1 MASLFIS
8 HGSADRRFVEEE
20 LIGLFRAL
28 GFESW
33 YAEEDIA
40 SAEEWERSIQ
50 RGLEASKWFVLVMS
64 RTAASSNWVKAEAAW
79 AVKRRSGT
87 IIPILLDDVTPE
99 QFNILLGTI
108 QYVDYRGGKTKN
120 GRERLINLL
129 INAEYRPQSLAAV
142 LDGVTRCPSK
152 EMLTLV
158 RIVSRGDGQEATIIA
173 ANEMANRFYG
183 RMAGRSVAGTSLEDL
198 FTKTLSQWMDSQ
210 DFDRFVADQGRML
223 AAVKRGEE
231 IYAKV
236 PFRIN
241 QNHPIRVRG
250 RSYLPI
256 TIAYSRP
263 QMEQGIVV
271 EDYLVHYVRLDDLGN
286 V

>member
-40 SAEEWERSIQ
+40 SAEEWERSIKS
-50 RGLEASKWFVLVMS
+50 GLESSKWFVLVMS
-64 RTAASSNWVKAEAAW
+64 RTAASSHWVKAEAAW

-99 QFNILLGTI
+99 EFNILLGPI

-120 GRERLINLL
+120 GRERLISLL
-129 INAEYRPQSLAAV
+129 INAEYRPQSHAAV

-158 RIVSRGDGQEATIIA
+158 RIVSRGDSQEATIIA
-173 ANEMANRFYG
+173 PATA
-183 RMAGRSVAGTSLEDL
+183 RS
-198 FTKTLSQWMDSQ
+198 M
-210 DFDRFVADQGRML
+210 
-223 AAVKRGEE
+223 
-231 IYAKV
+231 IC
-236 PFRIN
+236 
-241 QNHPIRVRG
+241 
-250 RSYLPI
+250 
-256 TIAYSRP
+256 
-263 QMEQGIVV
+263 
-271 EDYLVHYVRLDDLGN
+271 
-286 V
+286 